1 MTDDQEDVADVEAEP
16 EGDAPEAP
24 EGQPGID
31 EDRSADLDGIEIDA
45 DDLEP
50 EADDVAVQA
59 ECLGLRPVVRVGVQD
74 CGPIF
79 HD

>member
-1 MTDDQEDVADVEAEP
+1 MSDDQEDVDDVEAEP

-50 EADDVAVQA
+50 AASGA
-59 ECLGLRPVVRVGVQD
+59 ICTSRCSRRRLTR
-74 CGPIF
+74 
-79 HD
+79 